1 MFLARYTQL
10 NHLEYIALFT
20 KHLVY
25 ADISDGRHAL
35 EERDVLLQGI
45 VKIFYINKMF
55 ATGMHW
61 DAPDFH
67 HYLMFFKD
75 SSGTIIVI

>member
-1 MFLARYTQL
+1 ML
-10 NHLEYIALFT
+10 
-20 KHLVY
+20 
-25 ADISDGRHAL
+25 L

-45 VKIFYINKMF
+45 VNIFYINKMF
-55 ATGMHW
+55 ATGMHQ
-61 DAPDFH
+61 DATDFH